1 MLPARTI
8 SALFITTGVV
18 SFRTMSKHIGGLLW
32 LQHTA
37 MQMQFGTNGALPIY
51 SQANRLRM
59 PPVTRSNYKERN
71 NEHRIACRASYEL
84 FHLLNFS
91 GLPSHRCTII
101 A

>member
-1 MLPARTI
+1 
-8 SALFITTGVV
+8 
-18 SFRTMSKHIGGLLW
+18 
-32 LQHTA
+32 
-37 MQMQFGTNGALPIY
+37 MQFGTNGALPIY

-59 PPVTRSNYKERN
+59 PPVARSNYKERN

-101 A
+101 AFGPSSDFISSGRRRVVCIES